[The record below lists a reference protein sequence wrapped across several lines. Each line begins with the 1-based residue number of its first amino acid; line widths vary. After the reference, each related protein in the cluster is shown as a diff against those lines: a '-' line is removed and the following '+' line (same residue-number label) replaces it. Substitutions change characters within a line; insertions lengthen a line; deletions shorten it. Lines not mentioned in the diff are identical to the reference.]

1 MRPAAPARP
10 PAGAAP
16 VRPLVGAAAVR
27 PLAAG
32 TEPGTQPPAVVVSH
46 PTDPP
51 PPTHALRAPGPGPQP
66 SRHGAR
72 PTSATAYDRPPAGPG
87 GPARATRMTGPASGV
102 RPSAVLRGHTN
113 GAGTVAS
120 PAGPV
125 HKAPVRAARGGIV
138 GAGRRG
144 GDRAVVGQGQGARA
158 VRAARGA
165 TPARPAD
172 ARDVSAGGRVA
183 GSGAATPLS
192 QPGEGRSGFPGSA
205 GGPVTGDPVHPPV
218 AATVRRGG
226 AGTVREGPDPVGSGE
241 GGGVPRVLVLRA
253 LGLGDLLAAVPALRA
268 LRRAY
273 PGHELVLAAP
283 AELAPVA
290 AATGAVDR
298 VLPAAAPGRA
308 VPHALD
314 WTGPPPDVAVD
325 LHGNGPPSHRLLSRL
340 GPRRLLAFA
349 HPGTPEVDGPPW
361 YAEEHERERWCRLLR
376 GYGIDADARDLRLP
390 RPDAPSPA
398 PGAVV
403 LHPGAGAPARC
414 WPVER
419 YAVVAEAL
427 RARGRRV
434 VVTGGADEADLV
446 ARLAKRAGL
455 PDTDVFGGGLP
466 YGRLSALVADARAV
480 VSGDTGIAHLAVAHA
495 TPSVTLFGP
504 VPPSRW
510 GPPPDPRHRALW
522 HPGPDGDP
530 HGRRTD
536 PALLRI
542 TPDAVLDACD
552 ALDALDTPDAPDAP
566 EEGP

>member
-1 MRPAAPARP
+1 MRGGPD
-10 PAGAAP
+10 
-16 VRPLVGAAAVR
+16 LVG
-27 PLAAG
+27 
-32 TEPGTQPPAVVVSH
+32 
-46 PTDPP
+46 
-51 PPTHALRAPGPGPQP
+51 
-66 SRHGAR
+66 
-72 PTSATAYDRPPAGPG
+72 
-87 GPARATRMTGPASGV
+87 
-102 RPSAVLRGHTN
+102 
-113 GAGTVAS
+113 
-120 PAGPV
+120 
-125 HKAPVRAARGGIV
+125 
-138 GAGRRG
+138 
-144 GDRAVVGQGQGARA
+144 
-158 VRAARGA
+158 
-165 TPARPAD
+165 
-172 ARDVSAGGRVA
+172 
-183 GSGAATPLS
+183 
-192 QPGEGRSGFPGSA
+192 GEGK
-205 GGPVTGDPVHPPV
+205 
-218 AATVRRGG
+218 G
-226 AGTVREGPDPVGSGE
+226 A
-241 GGGVPRVLVLRA
+241 PRVLVLRA
-253 LGLGDLLAAVPALRA
+253 LGLGDLLAGVPALRA

-283 AELAPVA
+283 AGLAPVA

-308 VPHALD
+308 VPRTLD

-325 LHGNGPPSHRLLSRL
+325 LHGNGPPSHRLLARL
-340 GPRRLLAFA
+340 RPRRLLAFA

-376 GYGIDADARDLRLP
+376 AYGIDADPRDLRLP

-419 YAVVAEAL
+419 YAAVAEAL

-446 ARLAKRAGL
+446 ARLAKLADL

-466 YGRLSALVADARAV
+466 YDRLSALVADARAV

-510 GPPPDPRHRALW
+510 GPPPHPRHRALW

-542 TPDAVLDACD
+542 TPDAVLG
-552 ALDALDTPDAPDAP
+552 ALDVLEALDVLDAPDAP
-566 EEGP
+566 ETETQDAPEEAP